1 MFVLWVFA
9 SGLWVVLVVGL
20 LLLFVLVFD
29 SLFIL
34 VVYVCCFVVIAGVAG
49 CWGGG
54 LLVDCLR
61 CWLCDFVCYLILVV
75 QLLVCCDCLGLLVY
89 CAGCFC
95 VGVE

>member
-1 MFVLWVFA
+1 MLIA
-9 SGLWVVLVVGL
+9 GLVVGWWFGVCVVGFRFWFVGCVVGGL

-34 VVYVCCFVVIAGVAG
+34 VVCVCCFVVIAGVVG

-61 CWLCDFVCYLILVV
+61 CWLRDFVCYLILGGAIV
-75 QLLVCCDCLGLLVY
+75 GLL
-89 CAGCFC
+89 
-95 VGVE
+95 